1 MREPRSQPDG
11 DDQASHV
18 CPLLKVTEPVNREKE
33 LTEPKV
39 LILSGLRFYRPTQ
52 NTGGWGGVQLRP
64 GSGED
69 SLSCAPCGCSL
80 GCPQGAGRPSGKTL
94 PLFLTGEVGERCLCS
109 AVSGRMN
116 CVSQGKVTEMG
127 TEEDQDLGDR
137 PQGHIHHGL
146 AVWSWA
152 RHLTPEPAQPHLHM
166 HIGCCGAA

>member
-39 LILSGLRFYRPTQ
+39 LILSGLRFYHPPQ
-52 NTGGWGGVQLRP
+52 NKGGWGGVQLRP
-64 GSGED
+64 GSGEE

-94 PLFLTGEVGERCLCS
+94 PLFLTGETLPVFSCLRKDELCISRESYRDGDRGRPGLGRQAPGPHPPWISCVVLGVPPQPPSLCS
-109 AVSGRMN
+109 
-116 CVSQGKVTEMG
+116 
-127 TEEDQDLGDR
+127 
-137 PQGHIHHGL
+137 
-146 AVWSWA
+146 
-152 RHLTPEPAQPHLHM
+152 LTCTCILDPVGQPEH
-166 HIGCCGAA
+166 